1 MKLIIRIIAIGVLT
15 YFLSHFGSWWICM
28 AASFVVCFLL
38 PSSGLN
44 AFIAGF
50 LGVGL
55 VWLGHAWN
63 LDVQNASLFSNK
75 VAEVMQMGEPLILI
89 IISGVV
95 GGLAGGFSAMTG
107 SSFRKIFAKKQ
118 KTSFYS

>member
-1 MKLIIRIIAIGVLT
+1 MKLIVRIIAISILT
-15 YFLSHFGSWWICM
+15 YFISPFGSWWICM
-28 AASFVVCFLL
+28 ASAFIVCFIS

-50 LGVGL
+50 LGTGL

-63 LDVQNASLFSNK
+63 LDVMNESNFSTK

-89 IISGVV
+89 LVSGAV
-95 GGLAGGFSAMTG
+95 GGLSGGFAALTG
-107 SSFRKIFAKKQ
+107 TSFRKLFAKKQ

>member
-15 YFLSHFGSWWICM
+15 YFLSSLSAWWISM
-28 AASFVVCFLL
+28 VISFFVCFTF

-55 VWLGHAWN
+55 TWMGYSWI
-63 LDVQNASLFSNK
+63 LDTQNELVFSSK
-75 VAEVMQMGEPLILI
+75 IAAIMQVGDPLILVLAAGI
-89 IISGVV
+89 I
-95 GGLAGGFSAMTG
+95 GGFVSGFSALTG
-107 SSFRKIFAKKQ
+107 TCFRKLFTKPKP
-118 KTSFYS
+118 KSLYT

>member
-1 MKLIIRIIAIGVLT
+1 MKLIIRIIAIGIIT
-15 YFLSHFGSWWICM
+15 YFISPFGSWWIGM
-28 AASFVVCFLL
+28 ATSFVVCFSL

-63 LDVQNASLFSNK
+63 LDVLNQSSFSSK
-75 VAEVMQMGEPLILI
+75 IAQIMQVGEPLILVLI
-89 IISGVV
+89 TGAIGGIS
-95 GGLAGGFSAMTG
+95 GGFSAMTG
-107 SSFRKIFAKKQ
+107 TSFRKLFAKKQ
-118 KTSFYS
+118 KTSVYN

>member
-15 YFLSHFGSWWICM
+15 YFLSPLGSWWICM
-28 AASFVVCFLL
+28 VAAFLVCFSL

-55 VWLGHAWN
+55 VWLGHAWG
-63 LDVQNASLFSNK
+63 LDVQNDSAFSNK

-95 GGLAGGFSAMTG
+95 GGLAGGFASMT
-107 SSFRKIFAKKQ
+107 
-118 KTSFYS
+118 